1 MPHNMDS
8 RKQGCLCQVRNESR
22 YSDGDDLV
30 ASHSICDVV
39 GRGDDSAAA
48 ALSLLPEAPSV
59 ASTAAGGAAAAAAA
73 RVVAALPLGDCDAWA
88 SVAILKSNSSSYLY
102 SHFFC
107 YYYYFNGPQTTYTKA
122 ALAHFIKQTVCLVL
136 VQHELFDK
144 VLY

>member
-1 MPHNMDS
+1 MLMPHNMDS

-39 GRGDDSAAA
+39 GRDDDSAA

-59 ASTAAGGAAAAAAA
+59 ASTAAGGAAVAAAAA
-73 RVVAALPLGDCDAWA
+73 VAAPVVAALPLGDCDAWA

-102 SHFFC
+102 SHF
-107 YYYYFNGPQTTYTKA
+107 YDYYYFNGPQTTYTKA
-122 ALAHFIKQTVCLVL
+122 VLAHFIKQTVC
-136 VQHELFDK
+136 D
-144 VLY
+144 